1 MKLKLLLFFLFVVS
15 FGVVLQAQ
23 TKKPYNNLII
33 TEALTASTPDNYVE
47 FTNMGTETIDLSNF
61 EFGKITPWN
70 DAYIPDATSFF
81 RLPKK
86 NLAPGKSYLIATAQ
100 IFGPKMWLKDPVHYP
115 ERITKPEMLK
125 IADQLLYCREANI
138 TAKDTVTPYYS
149 TMDAWNGREA
159 WYLRH
164 HFINDAG
171 AKDSVVVDQVGGVF
185 DNPDG
190 RNFDQS
196 YDVAGVLNA
205 TGNSVL
211 IRKASVKTGNVDFNA
226 GRGLDLAD
234 SEWIPV
240 RMLSIYD
247 WRAVFWTAGNQAV
260 GAKLDANTLVS
271 KTPGKISV
279 DLENGT
285 ITVPW
290 GIRRNDSIMYQ
301 FNRKPGLA
309 WAYGLSKNY
318 EDSAYISMR
327 TGDVLTLYVCGD
339 AATVKDF
346 NIIVKE
352 PTPSDNIVIYKRAA
366 NFLTERF
373 GAQLPGNWGYRV
385 TDGVKVIDTI
395 SHVPYATRVDTLYK
409 YLEKPPKASWKIA
422 FVDGVVRPDL
432 KTGDKLQVTSENGTL
447 KEYFLKLQKFV
458 PTANAE
464 LASITW
470 PDMPDYFKGDVARS
484 YGWAG
489 DTIPGFIYS
498 KNNYVVKIPMEYD
511 GIPALVFTKRD
522 LNSKVTVNRAK
533 TLAGT
538 PEDRTVTY
546 TVLAQ
551 DDSTKNVYTVRF
563 EKEKDYKNIQPWKA
577 EPFFSQIVF
586 QEWWG
591 NPWIEVVNPGT
602 DILDLSHY
610 MIFCNYAGR
619 ATALGAFNAVGT
631 SYTDGPWRK
640 YVPGKKWQ
648 DEASWA
654 VQPRILEPD
663 LAVNAIVYPGDVFVM
678 TQHGG
683 GNAFDIYGKEA
694 DVNFATGKNPWGYSM
709 PWNNAIHDWMGTTYY
724 MYKIMNDSVIN
735 GLKPAIDV
743 TDFELV
749 DVFGMED
756 GSNIVVGGKTIN
768 QLTAYTRKP
777 HIFKGNTEVKGS
789 LGATWDESE
798 WTMKDDAYF
807 NALHYGWPINI
818 MSICDGIGSH
828 IMNDVTMYRSTV
840 ASKIYKVSDGYS
852 KKETIK
858 GLTTGTTVTGFYN
871 NILKANE
878 EQTLTVKSVSLNAAL
893 ALTDVVSKGDTLIV
907 LSADK
912 TNTSKYILDV
922 TTSGLSSNALLTSTK
937 YTIDATGTT
946 GTIAGIKQRELLK
959 NVLAQVI
966 VPAGAT
972 LTVTDASD
980 AYMSL
985 TKLNYDSA
993 YVSVI
998 ATDKVNFEVI
1008 AENGLTKIV
1017 YQLKP
1022 TVNASDAY
1030 VTSDVYSVDQ
1040 FASLIQF
1047 VPAGTAVQ
1055 TLLANVTP
1063 SAGAS
1068 LQIFDKSGLAR
1079 TMANIYKD
1087 DKLIVTSADGKTTK
1101 AYYFSMLNFNVNT
1114 YLAYVISD
1122 DYTIEQVKRTI
1133 VGPKSTTTL
1142 AEFKAKLYPSFGA
1155 SLTVVDKTGKVST
1168 LADLSL
1174 GDQLIVTAADGKTT
1188 ATYDISVNIT
1198 NVAPITEMIK
1208 MFPNPTLDRVTI
1220 DGLTKGNRV
1229 QVFNAAGVTL
1239 RDVIVEQSTEYVS
1252 LSAQPAGIYIFVISS
1267 GEKHLNIQKIV
1278 KK

>member
-1 MKLKLLLFFLFVVS
+1 MRLKLLLFFLFVVS
-15 FGVVLQAQ
+15 CGVVLQAQ
-23 TKKPYNNLII
+23 TTKPYNNLII
-33 TEALTASTPDNYVE
+33 TEALTASSPDNYVE
-47 FTNMGTETIDLSNF
+47 LTNMGTETIDLSNF
-61 EFGKITPWN
+61 ELGKITPWN
-70 DAYIPDATSFF
+70 DAYKPDANSFF

-86 NLAPGKSYLIATAQ
+86 NLAPGKSYLISGAQ
-100 IFGPKMWLKDPVHYP
+100 VFGPKMWLKDPVNYS

-125 IADQLLYCREANI
+125 IADQLLYFREANS
-138 TAKDTVTPYYS
+138 TAADTVTPYYG
-149 TMDAWNGREA
+149 TLDAWNGREC
-159 WYLRH
+159 WYVRH
-164 HFINDAG
+164 HFVNEAG

-185 DNPDG
+185 DQTGG
-190 RNFDQS
+190 RNKDGS

-240 RMLSIYD
+240 KMLSIYD

-271 KTPGKISV
+271 KTPGKIKV
-279 DLENGT
+279 DLDKAE

-339 AATVKDF
+339 EATIKEF

-352 PTPSDNIVIYKRAA
+352 PTADDNIVIYKRAA
-366 NFLTERF
+366 NFLTERY
-373 GAQLPGNWGYRV
+373 GAQLPGAWGYRV
-385 TDGVKVIDTI
+385 TDGVKTIDTI
-395 SHVPYATRVDTLYK
+395 SQVPYATRIDTLYK
-409 YLEKPPKASWKIA
+409 YLEKPAKATWKIS

-432 KTGDKLQVTSENGTL
+432 KYGDKLQVTSESGKL

-458 PTANAE
+458 PSANAE
-464 LASITW
+464 LSSITW
-470 PDMPDYFKGDVARS
+470 PDMPSYFKGDVAES

-511 GIPALVFTKRD
+511 GIPALVFTKRN
-522 LNSKVTVNRAK
+522 LNSKVTVTRAK

-538 PEDRTVTY
+538 AEDRTVTY

-551 DDSTKNVYTVRF
+551 NDSTKNVYTVRF
-563 EKEKDYKNIQPWKA
+563 EKEKDPSKVQPWIG

-602 DILDLSHY
+602 EILDLSRY

-619 ATALGAFNAVGT
+619 ATAFDAFNAVGT
-631 SYTDGPWRK
+631 DYANGPWRK

-648 DEASWA
+648 DAASWA

-683 GNAFDIYGKEA
+683 GNALNIYGKEV

-724 MYKIMNDSVIN
+724 MYKILNDSVVN

-749 DVFGMED
+749 DVFGMEN
-756 GSNIVVGGKTIN
+756 GSNITVGGKAIN

-777 HIFKGNTEVKGS
+777 GIYKGNTEVQGS
-789 LGATWDESE
+789 LGKTWAESE

-807 NALHYGWPINI
+807 NALHYGWPLNI

-828 IMNDVTMYRSTV
+828 IMDDVTMYRSTV
-840 ASKIYKVSDGYS
+840 ASKIYKVSEGYS
-852 KKETIK
+852 KKETIR
-858 GLTTGTTVTGFYN
+858 GLTTGTTVTGFYA
-871 NILKANE
+871 NILKANAD
-878 EQTLTVKSVSLNAAL
+878 QTLTVKSGNKILAA
-893 ALTDVVSKGDTLIV
+893 ADAITKGDSLIV
-907 LSADK
+907 LSADS

-922 TTSGLSSNALLTSTK
+922 TTSGLSTNALLTSTK
-937 YTIDATGTT
+937 YTVNVTGTT

-959 NVLAQVI
+959 NVFSAVV

-972 LTVTDASD
+972 LTITDAND

-985 TKLNYDSA
+985 MKLNYDSA
-993 YVSVI
+993 YVSSI
-998 ATDKVNFEVI
+998 ATDKVNFVVI
-1008 AENGLTKIV
+1008 AEDGLTKIT

-1022 TVNASDAY
+1022 NVSASDAY

-1055 TLLANVTP
+1055 SLLANVSP
-1063 SAGAS
+1063 CAGAT
-1068 LQIFDKSGLAR
+1068 LQIFDKAGLSR
-1079 TMANIYKD
+1079 TIGNIYKD
-1087 DKLIVTSADGKTTK
+1087 DKLIVTSADGKVTK
-1101 AYYFSMLNFNVNT
+1101 AYYFSMLNFNVNK

-1122 DYTIEQVKRTI
+1122 DYVIDQIKLVIKVPATGLDIAT
-1133 VGPKSTTTL
+1133 
-1142 AEFKAKLYPSFGA
+1142 FFAKLYPSFGA
-1155 SLTVVDKTGKVST
+1155 KLSVIDKNGAATTLTKLASYDK
-1168 LADLSL
+1168 LL
-1174 GDQLIVTAADGKTT
+1174 VTAADNSTT
-1188 ATYDISVNIT
+1188 ATYKIEFATSVD
-1198 NVAPITEMIK
+1198 PIESAIK
-1208 MFPNPTLDRVTI
+1208 MYPNPTTDRVVI
-1220 DGLTKGNRV
+1220 NGLTVGNRV
-1229 QVFNAAGVTL
+1229 RVFNAVGVTL
-1239 RDVIVEQSTEYVS
+1239 RDVTVDNTTEYVN
-1252 LSAQPAGIYIFVISS
+1252 LSAQPAGIYVFVISN
-1267 GEKHLNIQKIV
+1267 GEQHINIQKIV